1 MNPLKPKPA
10 VLALRTRHQTVRG
23 INAMGKTDHPG
34 NNKVKKKRRILVADT
49 SLLVAIFIDKKTTI
63 YAKPGQDPAVV
74 KQNFLDNNSH
84 FKAVKLNEYGN

>member
-34 NNKVKKKRRILVADT
+34 NN
-49 SLLVAIFIDKKTTI
+49 KKTTI